1 MLLIK
6 TLSLMLFSAIFTALL
21 FYSNKIEAQP
31 SVTKPI
37 LPAGRFI
44 TVNQAALY
52 TRQFQKLRTDNKYPT
67 AEKFN
72 KALIYKL
79 LQKNGA
85 TDLRIYLGRD
95 NQGLVRLVLVAVDQ
109 NGHDITGRSYQK
121 SALPKIRKALNLT
134 RISKNNLF
142 C

>member
-52 TRQFQKLRTDNKYPT
+52 ASISK
-67 AEKFN
+67 
-72 KALIYKL
+72 I
-79 LQKNGA
+79 KNGHQISYCRKIQQSA
-85 TDLRIYLGRD
+85 YL
-95 NQGLVRLVLVAVDQ
+95 
-109 NGHDITGRSYQK
+109 
-121 SALPKIRKALNLT
+121 
-134 RISKNNLF
+134 
-142 C
+142 